1 MINIELNDK
10 YNITSDKLNFILQE
24 KRISKKTNNV
34 RLVDVGYYGE
44 FQQLVNAL
52 IQKEIKESD
61 VTSLKEL
68 GLLINTVTNEITKR
82 LDVLINVC

>member
-24 KRISKKTNNV
+24 KRISKKTNNI
-34 RLVDVGYYGE
+34 RLVDVGYYGD
-44 FQQLVNAL
+44 FKSLVDAL
-52 IQKEIKESD
+52 IQKEIRESD

-68 GLLINTVTNEITKR
+68 ELLINNVAAEITKR
-82 LDVLINVC
+82 LDVLINE